1 LIEFALA
8 AKFSDRMANV
18 FSICKRIFFDI
29 SNFVIIEKMASA
41 CTAALALLLLLL
53 PLRVELYKKQ
63 SELYFKGNFRR
74 SSILDVVVKCSRRWG
89 QAAQVL
95 LGWSKNYRLELI

>member
-1 LIEFALA
+1 
-8 AKFSDRMANV
+8 
-18 FSICKRIFFDI
+18 
-29 SNFVIIEKMASA
+29 MASA
-41 CTAALALLLLLL
+41 CTAALALLLLL

-63 SELYFKGNFRR
+63 SELHFKGNFRR

-95 LGWSKNYRLELI
+95 LGWSKIRA